1 MKKLLHHLCLL
12 LCSTGL
18 FSQANLTLNTV
29 RTSGGAETAC
39 QSITLLPGFSFV
51 SSAGKSLTLTVNAST
66 CDPYAGAVSSVS
78 SNQNYI
84 QTKTYTASDASRYME
99 TIQYFDG
106 LGRPMQTVQRGITPD
121 GKDLVSI
128 QEYDAFGRESNTWL
142 AGKVSTSNNGAFVP
156 LETAKGYIKA
166 TNANDQ
172 KPYTYPLYEASPLNR
187 VLEEYGPG
195 QDWHNNGKKVSTAYL
210 TNIAGDARLNCKLY
224 LAGGSNQSPT
234 LSQSTNY
241 ATGQLYVTEIKD
253 EDGNTS
259 YEFKDKLGQI
269 VLTRQMDGTT
279 PLDTYYVY
287 NDFGNQCFVLPPRI
301 QDEGIT
307 QAKLNELAYLYK
319 YDTRNRCI
327 AKKIP
332 GCEWISYVY
341 DKADRLIYTQDG
353 VQYNKSPK
361 EWTFTIPDAFGRVV
375 LTGICKD
382 TIPVSNKVVK
392 GVYASS
398 GSYKRY
404 NIQVDGVN
412 KTFTN
417 SPSILSVNFY
427 DSYDFRGMA
436 EIPSG
441 GTEYNPETGY
451 GTWYGTDYT
460 EANKYKNKGLLTGS
474 ITAQMNAD
482 GTTGSTYL
490 YSVMYYDSRGRLIQ
504 TKSNN
509 HLTGGIEKEYI
520 AYNFT
525 GQPTQRKHVHQ
536 ATGKNT
542 QTEVYAYIY
551 DHAGRLLTTTHQLTD
566 GTTVKPQVALAENT
580 YDDLGRLKTNKKGGI
595 AGTLAT
601 YAYNVRSWTKSI
613 TSPLFTETLYYNESY
628 GGSTKQYNGNISA
641 MSWKHNTETNPRGY
655 AFVYDNL
662 SRLTKA
668 GYLINGTVQTYNA
681 TTPTNPIYQTA
692 YSYDKHGNMKTLQ
705 RYGNIDAAKYGLID
719 NLTMTYAGNQMT
731 RVDEAAAA
739 ISIAESMDFKNGSN
753 VANEYTYNANGAMN
767 KDLNKGITEIQYN
780 SLNLPRQMIINSSSV
795 KAKNYY
801 TYSASGVKLK
811 TEQRYDPNYTVTPSN
826 ATNDGLADYKNT
838 DYAGNIICETV
849 KSGSTITNKTRIL
862 VSGGYIEGGV
872 YYYYLTDHLGNNRV
886 VANASGTVI
895 QRNHYYPF
903 GMSFADTPLAEQGKQ
918 PYKYNGKELD
928 QMHQL
933 NLYDNLARL
942 YDPVIP
948 RTPMPDPH
956 AENYYSLSPYSWV
969 GNNPMKFIDPTGM
982 DSIYFQSTYK
992 PTPGYQNLAN
1002 ILGNKS
1008 PYQEVLRVSNGG
1020 NTSVSVQL
1028 ADVVVTPNGGKYER
1042 NGSIYDYHGNLIGE
1056 KGLEIVSP
1064 EFEVLMLGRGVA
1076 NALGKAIV
1084 SSVAEETAT
1093 KGLTN
1098 AQLVQKAATKAE
1110 AAIGGTGRFAG
1121 TAKHNYA
1128 TNLLERYQSIYGS
1141 RGMQFKVPFN
1151 NGSGNRGFLDVLDNT
1166 NGVIYDWKFGYPGM
1180 TPAQLN
1186 MTPQMLKYQR
1196 NFPNFSTQIIKP

>member
-1 MKKLLHHLCLL
+1 
-12 LCSTGL
+12 
-18 FSQANLTLNTV
+18 
-29 RTSGGAETAC
+29 
-39 QSITLLPGFSFV
+39 
-51 SSAGKSLTLTVNAST
+51 
-66 CDPYAGAVSSVS
+66 
-78 SNQNYI
+78 
-84 QTKTYTASDASRYME
+84 
-99 TIQYFDG
+99 
-106 LGRPMQTVQRGITPD
+106 
-121 GKDLVSI
+121 
-128 QEYDAFGRESNTWL
+128 
-142 AGKVSTSNNGAFVP
+142 
-156 LETAKGYIKA
+156 KGYIKA
-166 TNANDQ
+166 TNVNDQ

-234 LSQSTNY
+234 LSQTTNY

-279 PLDTYYVY
+279 PLDTYYIY

-307 QAKLNELAYLYK
+307 QAKLNELAYQYK

-332 GCEWISYVY
+332 GCEWIYYVY
-341 DKADRLIYTQDG
+341 DKADRLIFSQDG

-392 GVYASS
+392 GVYVST

-404 NIQVDGVN
+404 NIQVDGSN

-436 EIPSG
+436 EIPSS

-460 EANKYKNKGLLTGS
+460 DANKYKNKGVLTGTL
-474 ITAQMNAD
+474 TAQMNPD
-482 GTTGSTYL
+482 GTAGTTYL

-509 HLTGGIEKEYI
+509 HLTGGVEKEYI
-520 AYNFT
+520 AYTFT
-525 GQPTQRKHVHQ
+525 GQPTQRKHLHQ

-542 QTEVYAYIY
+542 QTEVYAYTY

-566 GTTVKPQVALAENT
+566 GTTVKPQVTLAENS
-580 YDDLGRLKTNKKGGI
+580 YDDLGRLKTNKKGGQ
-595 AGTLAT
+595 ANLNTT

-628 GGSTKQYNGNISA
+628 GGSVKQYNGNISA

-801 TYSASGVKLK
+801 TYSASGVKLR

-826 ATNDGLADYKNT
+826 ATNPTNDGLADYKNT
-838 DYAGNIICETV
+838 DYAGNIIYETV

-862 VSGGYIEGGV
+862 VSGGYWENNV
-872 YYYYLTDHLGNNRV
+872 YYFYVTDHLGNNRV
-886 VANASGTVI
+886 VVDAGGTAI

-948 RTPMPDPH
+948 RTTTPDPH
-956 AENYYSLSPYSWV
+956 AENYYSWSPYSWV
-969 GNNPMKFIDPTGM
+969 ANNPMKYIDPNGM
-982 DSIYFQSTYK
+982 DWFAEQPENKEKSSWERLIESKENQS
-992 PTPGYQNLAN
+992 L
-1002 ILGNKS
+1002 
-1008 PYQEVLRVSNGG
+1008 
-1020 NTSVSVQL
+1020 
-1028 ADVVVTPNGGKYER
+1028 
-1042 NGSIYDYHGNLIGE
+1042 NGSHYKINNAKPPTDRLTYIGGDMLDKNNYIQRGHINDGKNDIEVSLPDYVVEAKAPKKQMH
-1056 KGLEIVSP
+1056 
-1064 EFEVLMLGRGVA
+1064 RGVA
-1076 NALGKAIV
+1076 LGFSTNFDFQLGKTMNITTSQVIYITDGPDKGKWIV
-1084 SSVAEETAT
+1084 LGGAGSGYGTPGGSFTGSLDVYDYYGHIKDFRIDNFIGNSDSRSIMAGEFIVVGATYSSS
-1093 KGLTN
+1093 KN
-1098 AQLVQKAATKAE
+1098 PY
-1110 AAIGGTGRFAG
+1110 GGI
-1121 TAKHNYA
+1121 
-1128 TNLLERYQSIYGS
+1128 IYGTS
-1141 RGMQFKVPFN
+1141 VN
-1151 NGSGNRGFLDVLDNT
+1151 V
-1166 NGVIYDWKFGYPGM
+1166 GVGG
-1180 TPAQLN
+1180 L
-1186 MTPQMLKYQR
+1186 
-1196 NFPNFSTQIIKP
+1196 STFIGATLVNKKMEMVKNQ

>member
-1 MKKLLHHLCLL
+1 MKKTYLYILLTVFSLSLH
-12 LCSTGL
+12 
-18 FSQANLTLNTV
+18 SQANLTLNTI
-29 RTSGGAETAC
+29 RTSGGSETAC
-39 QSITLLPGFSFV
+39 QGITLLPGFSFV
-51 SSAGKSLTLTVNAST
+51 SSTGKSLTLTVNAST